1 MDQLTLT
8 TPALLFSA
16 LSLLLL
22 AYTNRFLAIAALIRK
37 LHSVYQESHNSA
49 LLTQI
54 NNLRS
59 RVKLIKQMQT
69 MGVFSLFLSVISM
82 FLLFAQ
88 KEDLGKI
95 AFGISLILLI
105 ISLGLSIREIQI
117 STNALKVQ
125 LQDIESREL
134 EKQEDND

>member
-37 LHSVYQESHNSA
+37 LHSVYQENHNSA
-49 LLTQI
+49 LLAQI

-134 EKQEDND
+134 EKQEEHD